1 MELATYFMQSY
12 LQIKCSHRT
21 GETEPFFP
29 GMGPWPDTTLPRSLP
44 EAMQKVKASFCD
56 VSSVGLIPV
65 SSQKVS

>member
-44 EAMQKVKASFCD
+44 
-56 VSSVGLIPV
+56 
-65 SSQKVS
+65 